1 MYKKH
6 EFGYK
11 YALIRTMLP
20 QWFQSHIIC
29 AGLPGEAEGVC
40 HGDSGGPLTK
50 FTDNP
55 YPHFIQIGY
64 YFYLSLW

>member
-1 MYKKH
+1 MYTIPK
-6 EFGYK
+6 FGHTA
-11 YALIRTMLP
+11 ALIRTMLP

-29 AGLPGEAEGVC
+29 AGIPFEGDGAC
-40 HGDSGGPLTK
+40 HGDSGGPLAA